1 MINVDSLVK
10 IFRGS
15 HGDQVHALDG
25 VSFSVPE
32 GQFFT
37 LLGPSGCGKTT
48 LLRLIAG
55 LENPQAGEI
64 YIGRTLVCSA
74 DKKLSIPANERNIG
88 MVFQSYAIWP
98 HMSVFENVAFPLK
111 VSKQRYGRNEIR
123 RRVDNALTT
132 VRLDGFQD
140 RPAPLLS
147 GGQQQRL
154 ALARALVREPKIL
167 LLDEPLSN
175 LDAKLREQLRI
186 ELRQLQRQLGITT
199 IYVTHDQAEALAM
212 SNTVAV
218 MSQGKIVQQGAPRE
232 IYEQPLTQFTADF
245 IGSTNFLPGKVITG
259 FRSNGDRSVQT
270 EQGIISCQVP
280 DEIEDGEQVLISIRP
295 QHILTSRDVNPAAVN
310 HFTGILREDAYLGE
324 YLDCQVEVGTKLIRV
339 FMPPHLNIQRGEMLS
354 IHLPGSF
361 CTVIPHNNHQEYSH
375 PASKIGSLT

>member
-1 MINVDSLVK
+1 MIHVDNLVK

-25 VSFSVPE
+25 VSFRVPE

-64 YIGRTLVCSA
+64 RIGGKLVCSA
-74 DKKLSIPANERNIG
+74 DKKQFLPANERDIG

-111 VSKQRYGRNEIR
+111 VSKQRYDRNEIK
-123 RRVDNALTT
+123 RRVDIALAT

-140 RPAPLLS
+140 RPAPFLS

-218 MSQGKIVQQGAPRE
+218 MSQGKIVQQGEPRE
-232 IYEQPLTQFTADF
+232 IYEHPSTQFTADF
-245 IGSTNFLPGKVITG
+245 IGSTNFFSGKVIAG
-259 FRSNGDRSVQT
+259 FSGNGDRSVQT
-270 EQGIISCQVP
+270 EQGIISCHVP
-280 DEIEDGEQVLISIRP
+280 DEIQNGEQVLISIRP
-295 QHILTSRDVNPAAVN
+295 QHIMTSREANHAAVN
-310 HFTGILREDAYLGE
+310 HFTGILREDAFLGE
-324 YLDCQVEVGTKLIRV
+324 YLDCQVEVGSTMIRV
-339 FMPPHLNIQRGEMLS
+339 FMSPHLNIQRGES
-354 IHLPGSF
+354 VNIHLQGSF
-361 CTVIPHNNHQEYSH
+361 CTVIPHNNHQEISH
-375 PASKIGSLT
+375 PPSNDLGLY

>member
-1 MINVDSLVK
+1 MIHVDNLVK

-15 HGDQVHALDG
+15 RGDQVHALDG
-25 VSFSVPE
+25 VSFNVPE

-64 YIGRTLVCSA
+64 YIGGTLVCSA

-111 VSKQRYGRNEIR
+111 VGKQRFDRNEIK

-218 MSQGKIVQQGAPRE
+218 MSQGKIVQQGAPRA

-259 FRSNGDRSVQT
+259 FLRNGDRSVKT
-270 EQGIISCQVP
+270 EQGNISCQVP
-280 DEIEDGEQVLISIRP
+280 AEIEDGEQVLISIRP
-295 QHILTSRDVNPAAVN
+295 QHILTSRDVNTTAVN

-324 YLDCQVEVGTKLIRV
+324 YLDCQVEVGTTLIRV
-339 FMPPHLNIQRGEMLS
+339 FMPPHLNIQRGEMVG

-361 CTVIPHNNHQEYSH
+361 CTVIPHNNHQDDSH
-375 PASKIGSLT
+375 SASKIDSLT

>member
-1 MINVDSLVK
+1 MIIVDNLVK

-64 YIGRTLVCSA
+64 YIDRMMVCSA

-111 VSKQRYGRNEIR
+111 VSKLRYNRNEIS
-123 RRVDNALTT
+123 RRVTTALAT
-132 VRLDGFQD
+132 VRLDGYQD

-212 SNTVAV
+212 SDAVAV
-218 MSQGKIVQQGAPRE
+218 MSQGRIVQQGAPRA

-245 IGSTNFLPGKVITG
+245 IGSTNFLSGKVIKG

-270 EQGIISCQVP
+270 EQGIISCHVP

-295 QHILTSRDVNPAAVN
+295 QHILTSRDMNPTAVN
-310 HFTGILREDAYLGE
+310 HFTGILKEDAYLGE
-324 YLDCQVEVGTKLIRV
+324 YLDCQVEVGSTLIRV
-339 FMPPHLNIQRGEMLS
+339 FMPPHLNIRRGETVG
-354 IHLPGSF
+354 ITLPGTF
-361 CTVIPHNNHQEYSH
+361 CTVIPHNNHHY
-375 PASKIGSLT
+375 